1 MQKIK
6 LLGIISILL
15 CASLSF
21 AQGEREVIDSLFIE
35 LEKADDKSKIEI
47 LNNLSR
53 SYWNYSVDSSFFY
66 ANEALNLAHIV
77 QDDKG
82 ISDAYNRIG
91 NVYSIQNENKKALEF
106 YLKCLDMRLDLNDSK
121 SISNV
126 YNNIALLYKLDKKF
140 GLALEYYYLALK
152 ESQDRNDKL
161 DISSY
166 YSSIAIIYG
175 DLGDYKNSIKYL
187 MLSLEIVKNLDNKDV
202 LASVYNSLGNIYSEI
217 SSYEEALDYYLR
229 ALDIFKEINQRDGIS
244 MVYNNLGIIYQ
255 NLNETDKALEYYQK
269 TLQMDI
275 ESDYKKGQATAL
287 NNIGTV
293 YDNKGDREKALDYYN
308 QALELNKELEIA
320 DGIATA
326 LNNIGLICLDLGN
339 YEKAYT
345 NLMES
350 IEISKELNDIYS
362 LSNNY
367 NNLANLFLCQKKYS
381 QTQNYLELASEL
393 AKKINAKEF
402 MLESYDLYT
411 KLYTEQ
417 NNYKK
422 ALEYYKLYSDMNDSV
437 VTAQNSRRL
446 AEVKVKFDTDY
457 IESENKILKKD
468 NEIHLLELDRQ
479 KNIMKYWIAFSI
491 LILVLAILS
500 FNQFRLKKKTN
511 NLLKNKNDQLRDA
524 NKKLIDSEL
533 NLKELNA
540 TKDKF
545 FSIIAHDLKNPFQSL
560 LGFSEIL
567 YDRRDQL
574 KREEIFEYSR
584 LIYESSQSLYSL
596 LGNLLQ
602 WAKTQLGNTK
612 LSPKN
617 INIYESLNDI
627 LDLFN
632 LTALNKNINI
642 INLIEKDT
650 YAFVDKHVAS
660 SVFSNLISNAIKF
673 TNQGGEIKIS
683 CKESNNRLT
692 ISVLDNGN
700 GISEEN
706 VNKLFRIDQNYSTKG
721 TENESGTGLGLILC
735 KELITQSNGEIYVES
750 TLGKG
755 SNFQF
760 VLPLSI

>member
-6 LLGIISILL
+6 LFGIISILL
-15 CASLSF
+15 CALLSF

-53 SYWNYSVDSSFFY
+53 SYWDYSVDSSFFY

-91 NVYSIQNENKKALEF
+91 DVYSMQNENKKALEF

-121 SISNV
+121 SISNI
-126 YNNIALLYKLDKKF
+126 YNNIGLIYDSDKKY
-140 GLALEYYYLALK
+140 GLALEYFYLALK
-152 ESQDRNDKL
+152 ESKNRNDNF
-161 DISSY
+161 DIADY
-166 YSSIAIIYG
+166 YSLLAITYRNV
-175 DLGDYKNSIKYL
+175 GDYKNTIKNL
-187 MLSLEIVKNLDNKDV
+187 NLSLEVLEELDNKEE
-202 LASVYNSLGNIYSEI
+202 LAFVYNDLGNVYGDI
-217 SSYEEALDYYLR
+217 SSYEEALEYSLL
-229 ALDIFKEINQRDGIS
+229 ALEIFEDINNRDGIS
-244 MVYNNLGIIYQ
+244 MTYNSLGIIYQ
-255 NLNETDKALEYYQK
+255 SLNENDKALEYLQK
-269 TLQMDI
+269 TLQMEI
-275 ESDYKKGQATAL
+275 ESGSEEGQAMAL

-293 YDNKGDREKALDYYN
+293 YDNQGDKEKALDYYN
-308 QALELNKELEIA
+308 QALKISKELEIT
-320 DGIATA
+320 DGVSIA
-326 LNNIGLICLDLGN
+326 LNNIGLIYLDLGN

-345 NLMES
+345 NLMGS
-350 IEISKELNDIYS
+350 TEISKEINDIYS
-362 LSNNY
+362 LANNY
-367 NNLANLFLCQKKYS
+367 NNLANLFLQQKKCN
-381 QTQNYLELASEL
+381 QAQDYLGMASEL
-393 AKKINAKEF
+393 AVKINAKEYII
-402 MLESYDLYT
+402 ESYELYS

-417 NNYKK
+417 NNYEK
-422 ALEYYKLYSDMNDSV
+422 ALKYHKLYTEMHDSV
-437 VTAQNSRRL
+437 MITQNSSRL
-446 AEVKVKFDTDY
+446 AELKVKFDTDY
-457 IESENKILKKD
+457 IESENKLLKKD
-468 NEIHLLELDRQ
+468 NEIHVLELDRQ

-511 NLLKNKNDQLRDA
+511 SLLKNKNDQLRDA

-574 KREEIFEYSR
+574 KQEEINEYSR
-584 LIYESSQSLYSL
+584 LIFESSQNLYSL

-617 INIYESLNDI
+617 VNIYESLNDI

-700 GISEEN
+700 GISEGN
-706 VNKLFRIDQNYSTKG
+706 INKLFRIDQGYSTKG

-735 KELITQSNGEIYVES
+735 KEFVEKHG
-750 TLGKG
+750 GK
-755 SNFQF
+755 
-760 VLPLSI
+760 